1 MKIMI
6 KTTTMLPRHNGV
18 IFDSSNCQ
26 LHGEFTF
33 PPSFTQPGVTNIF
46 EVIMMITMIV
56 MIMMLMM
63 RMSMYSAV

>member
-46 EVIMMITMIV
+46 EVIMMIMK
-56 MIMMLMM
+56 IMMLMM